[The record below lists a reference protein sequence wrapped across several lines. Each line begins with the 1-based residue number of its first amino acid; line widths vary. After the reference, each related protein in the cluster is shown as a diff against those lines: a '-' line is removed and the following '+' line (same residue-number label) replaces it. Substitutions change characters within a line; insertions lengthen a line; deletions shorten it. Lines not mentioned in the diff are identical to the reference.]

1 MHSLTQLKQITSGIL
16 IALSLVCFGPTVTQ
30 AFSPPQDGGYP
41 AATRQKGRRPFFS
54 LATGMNNA
62 AVGFSSLRSNTIG
75 SFNTAI
81 AAGALLSSTG
91 DQNTATGT

>member
-1 MHSLTQLKQITSGIL
+1 VRSLKPSEFATGHVP
-16 IALSLVCFGPTVTQ
+16 AP
-30 AFSPPQDGGYP
+30 DGGYSGGNT
-41 AATRQKGRRPFFS
+41 AEGQAVLFNLT
-54 LATGMNNA
+54 TDMNNA

-91 DQNTATGT
+91 DKNSHWHLVKRT